1 VAAIPDQHS
10 FPDITFKVFNEFVTQ
25 NFSSQV
31 SLATV
36 LLVLFTLTE
45 NTDLLNLH
53 SWQINPHVQG
63 EKKQT
68 MSGWMKALARALEER
83 LGSNV
88 KTLMKHKELPK
99 LLSDDALTNPIA
111 TKLDTMANVLKL
123 MPVFSKSGRLKNK
136 LATIS
141 QHEIAAVYIICQ
153 ASMECEDINCKPFA
167 LAQDT
172 RSRDIPKVTLIK
184 GTTIYKKVLFYQ
196 ENAAIVMPTIM
207 LIMKALIKHQAEETK
222 FI

>member
-1 VAAIPDQHS
+1 M
-10 FPDITFKVFNEFVTQ
+10 
-25 NFSSQV
+25 
-31 SLATV
+31 
-36 LLVLFTLTE
+36 
-45 NTDLLNLH
+45 
-53 SWQINPHVQG
+53 QG

-88 KTLMKHKELPK
+88 KTLMKHKELPE

-123 MPVFSKSGRLKNK
+123 MPVFSKSGKLKSK

-141 QHEIAAVYIICQ
+141 QHEIAAVHIICP

-172 RSRDIPKVTLIK
+172 HSWDIPKVTLIRYYN
-184 GTTIYKKVLFYQ
+184 IQ
-196 ENAAIVMPTIM
+196 EGSCSIRKMQS
-207 LIMKALIKHQAEETK
+207 L
-222 FI
+222 